1 MKEKMLLWRRVI
13 PKKVTLINR
22 QTFYVKYKRSSRE
35 NLPRNVTITK
45 NRRIGPRQ
53 QRTRKTEQGGIILGN
68 IVKLAAKLGSS
79 NLFKQGVNAGMKS
92 LSSDRRKRL
101 TDEGIKHHP
110 DLYTFRTSKIKNEN
124 VGKAL
129 ESDVASYIVG
139 KTQKKRKEDLNSLFG
154 GL

>member
-1 MKEKMLLWRRVI
+1 
-13 PKKVTLINR
+13 
-22 QTFYVKYKRSSRE
+22 
-35 NLPRNVTITK
+35 
-45 NRRIGPRQ
+45 
-53 QRTRKTEQGGIILGN
+53 
-68 IVKLAAKLGSS
+68 
-79 NLFKQGVNAGMKS
+79 MKS